1 MSEREVSVKHTTKAR
16 GSMTAATGIVPKKQY
31 SLREIYRITWLA
43 ALTMMG
49 SRGVP
54 CDRLAAERVMLAVT
68 EVNGC
73 ALCSYGHARMA
84 LDMGMSD
91 SEVRGLLGGVTAD
104 APVAELPGI
113 AFGQLYADTRGHP
126 EPQAWT
132 DLVEHYGKPR
142 ALCVLRAARMM
153 MWGNAMGI
161 PLSSLIARLRGT
173 PDASSSLI
181 YECGTTLGGLVLLP
195 AALTRALFMHW
206 RGAPIEP

>member
-1 MSEREVSVKHTTKAR
+1 M
-16 GSMTAATGIVPKKQY
+16 
-31 SLREIYRITWLA
+31 
-43 ALTMMG
+43 
-49 SRGVP
+49 
-54 CDRLAAERVMLAVT
+54 
-68 EVNGC
+68 
-73 ALCSYGHARMA
+73 
-84 LDMGMSD
+84 
-91 SEVRGLLGGVTAD
+91 
-104 APVAELPGI
+104 
-113 AFGQLYADTRGHP
+113 
-126 EPQAWT
+126 
-132 DLVEHYGKPR
+132 EHYGKPR